1 MSCAISFFCRLD
13 ERKGRLFVLRLPVL
27 IQMSDQ
33 KDKVAQSATLV
44 SSATFVSRLFGLLRE
59 QVFAFLFGAGF
70 ATDAFVAA
78 FRIPNL
84 LRDLFAEGALSAAFV
99 PVFTD
104 YLVNKDRKEA
114 FRLGSL
120 VMNALL
126 VVLSVV
132 VLVGILATPLVVDL
146 IAPGFSAIP
155 GKSELT
161 ALLARVMF
169 PFLLLV
175 SMAAV
180 AMGMLNSLRHFGV
193 PAFAPVLFNL
203 GMILAGFL
211 ICPLFEERIIGMA
224 IGVLLGGLG
233 QWAFQLPSLRRE
245 GYRYRPILSF
255 RDPGV
260 RRIIVL
266 MTPAILGLAST
277 QINIFVNTIIAS
289 LLPQGSPSY
298 LNYSFRLMHFPLG
311 VFGVAV
317 ATVTLPVVATYAA
330 RKDIPNVLSTCA
342 SSLKLVFFLTLPSI
356 FYLGAAARPIIAVLY
371 QHGKFTYTDTI
382 FTSQALLFYAL
393 GLFAYASVRVIAPVF
408 YSLGDTKTPVKV
420 SVLAVAVNIALNLAL
435 MRPLGFRGLALA
447 TSLAAMVN
455 MFSLMFLL
463 QRRVGSLNLA
473 DLAANFAKILGC
485 SALLGAILLALQ
497 RIYPLALG
505 TAALPSKIL
514 YLLVLTLIAGGGYV
528 LVSYLLKIREL
539 SLIIGIIR
547 RKKPNRF

>member
-1 MSCAISFFCRLD
+1 
-13 ERKGRLFVLRLPVL
+13 
-27 IQMSDQ
+27 MSDQ
-33 KDKVAQSATLV
+33 KEKVAQSATLV
-44 SSATFVSRLFGLLRE
+44 SSGTFVSRVFGLLRE

-70 ATDAFVAA
+70 ATDAYVAA

-104 YLVNKDRKEA
+104 YLVNRDRKEA
-114 FRLGSL
+114 FRLGNL
-120 VMNALL
+120 VTNALL
-126 VVLSVV
+126 VVLSAV
-132 VLVGILATPLVVDL
+132 VLIGVLATPFIVDL

-161 ALLARVMF
+161 ALLARIMF

-193 PAFAPVLFNL
+193 PALSPVFFNL

-245 GYRYRPILSF
+245 GYRYSPILSF

-311 VFGVAV
+311 IFGVAV
-317 ATVTLPVVATYAA
+317 ATVTLPVVATFAA
-330 RKDIPNVLSTCA
+330 KKDIPNVLSTCS

-356 FYLGAAARPIIAVLY
+356 FFLAAAAKPIIAVLY
-371 QHGKFTYTDTI
+371 QHGRFTYADTV

-420 SVLAVAVNIALNLAL
+420 SVLSVAVNIALNLVL

-447 TSLAAMVN
+447 TSFAAMVN
-455 MFSLMFLL
+455 MLSLMFLL
-463 QRRVGSLNLA
+463 QRRFGPLNLT
-473 DLAANFAKILGC
+473 DLVANFGKILGC
-485 SALLGAILLALQ
+485 SALLGTILLGFQ
-497 RIYPLALG
+497 RIYPLALE
-505 TAALPSKIL
+505 TAVLPSKIF
-514 YLLVLTLIAGGGYV
+514 YLLTLTLLGGGSYI
-528 LVSYLLKIREL
+528 LISYLLKTREL
-539 SLIIGIIR
+539 SLIMSIIR

>member
-1 MSCAISFFCRLD
+1 M
-13 ERKGRLFVLRLPVL
+13 RLPAL

-33 KDKVAQSATLV
+33 KEKVAQSATLV

-114 FRLGSL
+114 FRLGNL
-120 VMNALL
+120 VINVLL
-126 VVLSVV
+126 VVLSAV

-180 AMGMLNSLRHFGV
+180 TMGMLNSLRHFGV

-211 ICPLFEERIIGMA
+211 ICPFFEERIIGMA

-330 RKDIPNVLSTCA
+330 QKDISNVLSTCA

-356 FYLGAAARPIIAVLY
+356 FYLAAAAKPIIAVLY
-371 QHGKFTYTDTI
+371 QHGRFTYTDTI

-393 GLFAYASVRVIAPVF
+393 GLFAYASVRVVAPVF

-420 SVLAVAVNIALNLAL
+420 SVLAVAVNIVLNLAL

-447 TSLAAMVN
+447 TSLAAMIN
-455 MFSLMFLL
+455 MFVLMFVL
-463 QRRVGSLNLA
+463 QRRVGPLNLVG
-473 DLAANFAKILGC
+473 LATSFSKILGS
-485 SALLGAILLALQ
+485 SALLGAILLGFQ
-497 RIYPLALG
+497 RIYPLNLE
-505 TAALPSKIL
+505 TAALPSKIF
-514 YLLVLTLIAGGGYV
+514 YLLALTLLAGGSYA
-528 LVSYLLKIREL
+528 LISYLLKTREL
-539 SLIIGIIR
+539 SLIMGIIR